1 MVEIRNIN
9 TTKHHLNVCFMQLVV
24 IYIVLKEMGL
34 KVLYL
39 IKSDINNLDVH
50 RNEYMEDRILSWDL

>member
-1 MVEIRNIN
+1 
-9 TTKHHLNVCFMQLVV
+9 MQLVV